1 MTAYQVLLILL
12 LVGSVVFSLVAAA
25 TRDLRWSSTGVALL
39 ALVFL
44 CQNVHSLS

>member
-1 MTAYQVLLILL
+1 MSAYEVLLLLL
-12 LVGSVVFSLVAAA
+12 LVAAVVFSLVGAA